1 MVRLS
6 TQCIECLLKKHVNKY
21 PSDAAEETKLLYQQ
35 GALQILGT
43 AKKEQSAPEILAEI
57 EALKEKIFG
66 VRDDFSKE
74 KVYFNA
80 LMLGKEPEMRKKV
93 RAAEDELSLA
103 ASYAMLGNFIDF
115 GAMDSVDEEK
125 LSAMLADVQNMRLD
139 AAELKNLKTDLARA
153 KRLVYLT
160 DNCGEIVMDKLLIET
175 ILRLYPTL
183 QVEVIVRGAPVLND
197 ATMEDALQIGLDT
210 LAFVTDNGSAVAG
223 TVLDKISAQAREKID
238 AADVILAKGQGNFE
252 TLRFCGK
259 NIYYLFMCKCIMFA
273 ERFGVERFSPMV
285 LNDLRMQ

>member
-1 MVRLS
+1 VR
-6 TQCIECLLKKHVNKY
+6 TVF
-21 PSDAAEETKLLYQQ
+21 SDYSERDENLDY
-35 GALQILGT
+35 T
-43 AKKEQSAPEILAEI
+43 ARAYESFYEVVDDPYFLRKDQNAIY

-125 LSAMLADVQNMRLD
+125 LSAMLDDVQNMQLD

-160 DNCGEIVMDKLLIET
+160 DNCGEIVTDKLLIET

-183 QVEVIVRGAPVLND
+183 KVEVIVRGAPVLND
-197 ATMEDALQIGLDT
+197 ATMEDALQIGLDK
-210 LAFVTDNGSAVAG
+210 LASVTDNGSAVAG